1 MLLASEAS
9 TAPSLRGLQA
19 MSKMISYSAS
29 GYFDVETEIY
39 VDRNASPKEIL
50 EEIIADLQSRY
61 DLNITY
67 REEGVE

>member
-1 MLLASEAS
+1 
-9 TAPSLRGLQA
+9 